1 MELVNS
7 YRVFEITVLVLG
19 GASCFARLAVVIVVV
34 VVIVIVGC
42 MRRRRRRRR
51 KRRKRRRTGC
61 IYSYEAKAG
70 AKT

>member
-7 YRVFEITVLVLG
+7 CGVFEITVLVLG

-34 VVIVIVGC
+34 IVIVGC
-42 MRRRRRRRR
+42 MRRRRRRR
-51 KRRKRRRTGC
+51 RRRTGC